1 MTLSQIETLK
11 LTNEVLP
18 FRPVIVFSAHL
29 DSDAGVSRKASRARP
44 EPVRSRAMTIA
55 SAFGRPR
62 WSETWISPSFNQTRS
77 KSMRESSLNC
87 ESLLM
92 NARFQLEDYEKLN
105 LNKSVV
111 GMTYQL
117 PVASGV
123 TMNT

>member
-1 MTLSQIETLK
+1 
-11 LTNEVLP
+11 
-18 FRPVIVFSAHL
+18 
-29 DSDAGVSRKASRARP
+29 
-44 EPVRSRAMTIA
+44 
-55 SAFGRPR
+55 
-62 WSETWISPSFNQTRS
+62 
-77 KSMRESSLNC
+77 MRESSLNC